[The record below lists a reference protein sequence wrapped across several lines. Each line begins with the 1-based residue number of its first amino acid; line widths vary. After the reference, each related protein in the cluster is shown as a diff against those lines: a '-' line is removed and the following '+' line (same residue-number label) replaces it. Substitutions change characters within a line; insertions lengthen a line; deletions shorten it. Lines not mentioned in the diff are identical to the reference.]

1 MITLNHKAK
10 QYLLIALKVF
20 ILAFT
25 FGYIYL
31 KITRNESLDLNDFAL
46 HVYDHDTGIG
56 FSILLFILLASINWL
71 FEILKWRTLV
81 SEIQFLSLLTAMK
94 QSLASLTVSLA
105 TPNRIGEYGAKAYFF
120 EKDKRKNILLLT
132 FFSNSIQMG
141 VTSFFG
147 IIGLILVIKKYNL
160 SFSGIKLIL
169 VLFVIILLIIFA
181 IVFKKQQ
188 LLIKGLSISKV
199 ISKFKNLSNQVKVKT
214 IVFAIVRYLV
224 FCFLFFSLLLFF
236 GANNTLLQSI
246 PLIFA
251 MYLTVSVV
259 PTVFIFDVVVRGGA
273 ALWLFSM
280 AGISEITILCTV
292 LSIWILNFVIPS
304 IIGGYYLFTYKPEMT

>member
-31 KITRNESLDLNDFAL
+31 KITRNESLDLNDFVL
-46 HVYDHDTGIG
+46 HVYDNDTGIS
-56 FSILLFILLASINWL
+56 FSILLFILLASVNWF

-160 SFSGIKLIL
+160 SFSGIKLIM
-169 VLFVIILLIIFA
+169 VLFVISLLIIFA

-199 ISKFKNLSNQVKVKT
+199 ISKFKNLSNQVKSKT

-224 FCFLFFSLLLFF
+224 FCFLFYSLLRFF
-236 GANNTLLQSI
+236 GANISLIQSI

-251 MYLTVSVV
+251 MYLTVSIV

-280 AGISEITILCTV
+280 AEISEIPILSTV
-292 LSIWILNFVIPS
+292 LSMWILNFVIPS
-304 IIGGYYLFTYKPEMT
+304 IFGGYYLFTYKPKMT